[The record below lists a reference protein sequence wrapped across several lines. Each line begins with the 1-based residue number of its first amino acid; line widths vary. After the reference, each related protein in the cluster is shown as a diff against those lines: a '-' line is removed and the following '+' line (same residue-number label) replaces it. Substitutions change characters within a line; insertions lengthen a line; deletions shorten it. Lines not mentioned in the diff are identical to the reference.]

1 MNKQQEEGR
10 SQKRDGQYQKRDGQ
24 YQKRDGQYQKRDQRN
39 DGRYRRDERRK
50 GEEQGKKKEKHMG
63 AKKCPF
69 CGYYMR
75 CRGASG
81 SAGEASWKCRNKK
94 CGRTVWKRSE
104 PKAPTPLA
112 PVSRIPVF

>member
-1 MNKQQEEGR
+1 MDKQQEEGR
-10 SQKRDGQYQKRDGQ
+10 GQKRDVQKRDGQYQR
-24 YQKRDGQYQKRDQRN
+24 R
-39 DGRYRRDERRK
+39 DGRYKRDERRK

-81 SAGEASWKCRNKK
+81 YAGETSWKCRNKK

-104 PKAPTPLA
+104 PKAPTPLVS
-112 PVSRIPVF
+112 VSRIPIL